1 MNGQPIPALMNVVP
15 RVDRLRFNQ
24 LRCYTCIQCGRSF
37 EKKQSL
43 KRHITDKHVTK
54 ISCDFCGYKVGA
66 SRRSLMDKNMMLKR
80 QFPVA
85 ISQRGQDTMETTP
98 PIPELETPSTDAIT
112 IEDQPFIVQHVCVD
126 YLIILILIIICMYS
140 NAPLLPFIMGLVC
153 CNY

>member
-15 RVDRLRFNQ
+15 WVDRLRFNQ

-66 SRRSLMDKNMMLKR
+66 SRRSQMDKNMMLKH
-80 QFPVA
+80 QFLVA
-85 ISQRGQDTMETTP
+85 ISQRRQHTMETTP
-98 PIPELETPSTDAIT
+98 SIPEWETPSMDAIT
-112 IEDQPFIVQHVCVD
+112 IKDQSVIV
-126 YLIILILIIICMYS
+126 
-140 NAPLLPFIMGLVC
+140 
-153 CNY
+153 

>member
-15 RVDRLRFNQ
+15 LVDRRRFNQ
-24 LRCYTCIQCGRSF
+24 LRCYTWIQCGRSF

-66 SRRSLMDKNMMLKR
+66 SRRGLLDKHKMLKH

-85 ISQRGQDTMETTP
+85 ISQRRQDTMEMTP
-98 PIPELETPSTDAIT
+98 YIPELETPFMDES
-112 IEDQPFIVQHVCVD
+112 P
-126 YLIILILIIICMYS
+126 
-140 NAPLLPFIMGLVC
+140 
-153 CNY
+153 